1 MQLIGQRP
9 ATVRSATAEMTDSG
23 AASGVPDQNALN
35 LVGAGLGAQ
44 KLVTY
49 QRITIGLT
57 RKRLREMGM
66 SDIDPIKVREM
77 DAADQI
83 PNMQRIGIAV
93 AKEQVHMEVLKN
105 FF

>member
-1 MQLIGQRP
+1 MP
-9 ATVRSATAEMTDSG
+9 
-23 AASGVPDQNALN
+23 
-35 LVGAGLGAQ
+35 
-44 KLVTY
+44 
-49 QRITIGLT
+49 
-57 RKRLREMGM
+57 
-66 SDIDPIKVREM
+66 DIDPIKVREM